1 MQPIDFTPEALPV
14 RCGGPARAFGLR
26 HFAIS
31 GTPVP
36 MAQIATTLDA
46 SDPNAD
52 PKEVLNNVKFAAA
65 RAVSVEA
72 PGGHEPPM
80 TRSMRR

>member
-1 MQPIDFTPEALPV
+1 MGSNVSTTSLTNEQKGAV
-14 RCGGPARAFGLR
+14 
-26 HFAIS
+26 
-31 GTPVP
+31 